1 MCCNAIFDYV
11 SFVLNFVVWI
21 LLMYWLCSKCCG
33 AGGAVDYKCKMKK
46 TKVAVPAY
54 TPLAFLCCRGL
65 GIILQTETIRIE

>member
-1 MCCNAIFDYV
+1 MC
-11 SFVLNFVVWI
+11 
-21 LLMYWLCSKCCG
+21 WLCSKCCG